1 MEPQAWVP
9 AGGDELVEN
18 IHQAIADYVAEA
30 GIARAWVLVEL
41 ADGARYPLEALLG
54 EPGSGFVTLVPHR
67 EDDETPER
75 LIVPLKA
82 ISRIELAR
90 AEAHRERLGF
100 VGRDESA

>member
-9 AGGDELVEN
+9 SDGEELVAN
-18 IHQAIADYVAEA
+18 VHRAIADYVAEA

-41 ADGARYPLEALLG
+41 ADGARYPLEALLA

-82 ISRIELAR
+82 FSRIELAR

-100 VGRDESA
+100 VVHDA

>member
-1 MEPQAWVP
+1 MEPHAWVP
-9 AGGDELVEN
+9 AGGDELVAG
-18 IHQAIADYVAEA
+18 IHAAIAEFVADA

-41 ADGARYPLEALLG
+41 GDGARYPLEALLA

-67 EDDETPER
+67 EDEETPER
-75 LIVPLKA
+75 MIVPLKA

-100 VGRDESA
+100 VVHDA

>member
-9 AGGDELVEN
+9 AGGDELVAN
-18 IHQAIADYVAEA
+18 VHRAIADYITEA

-41 ADGARYPLEALLG
+41 ADGARYALEALLA

-67 EDDETPER
+67 EDEETPER

-90 AEAHRERLGF
+90 AEELRERFGF
-100 VGRDESA
+100 AARDA

>member
-9 AGGDELVEN
+9 PDGDELVEN
-18 IHQAIADYVAEA
+18 VHSAIADYVGEA

-41 ADGARYPLEALLG
+41 ADGARYPLEALLA

-82 ISRIELAR
+82 INRIELAR
-90 AEAHRERLGF
+90 AEAHRERFGF
-100 VGRDESA
+100 VVRDA

>member
-1 MEPQAWVP
+1 MESQAWVP

-18 IHQAIADYVAEA
+18 IHRAIADYVAAA

-41 ADGARYPLEALLG
+41 ADGARYPLEAILD
-54 EPGSGFVTLVPHR
+54 EPGSGFVTLVPYA

-90 AEAHRERLGF
+90 AEAQREHLGF
-100 VGRDESA
+100 AVRDA

>member
-9 AGGDELVEN
+9 AGGDELVAN
-18 IHQAIADYVAEA
+18 VHQAIADYVAEA

-41 ADGARYPLEALLG
+41 GDGARYPLEALLA

-67 EDDETPER
+67 EDEETPER
-75 LIVPLKA
+75 MIIPLKA
-82 ISRIELAR
+82 VSRIELAR

-100 VGRDESA
+100 RGRDA

>member
-1 MEPQAWVP
+1 MQPEAWVP

-18 IHQAIADYVAEA
+18 VHRAIGDYIAEA

-41 ADGARYPLEALLG
+41 ADGARYALEALLA

-75 LIVPLKA
+75 LIIPLKA
-82 ISRIELAR
+82 VSRIELAR
-90 AEAHRERLGF
+90 AEEHRERFGF
-100 VGRDESA
+100 VARDA